1 MMGHLQG
8 AVNSTGFQVLNTYFK
23 NPKLHLANGFRKL
36 LTGLV
41 PSSCKKKTASA
52 CVPPPLEK

>member
-1 MMGHLQG
+1 MMGHLQE
-8 AVNSTGFQVLNTYFK
+8 AVNSTGFQVLNLK

-52 CVPPPLEK
+52 CVPPPLGK